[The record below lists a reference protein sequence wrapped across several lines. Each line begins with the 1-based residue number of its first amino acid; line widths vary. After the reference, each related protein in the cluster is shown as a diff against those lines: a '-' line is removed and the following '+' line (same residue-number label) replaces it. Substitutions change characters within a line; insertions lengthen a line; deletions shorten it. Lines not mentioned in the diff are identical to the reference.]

1 MHTPAD
7 REKERK
13 KERESDKK
21 KISVCVHCFVLQWI
35 MGILAT
41 TTHIRGVKNK
51 AINPDYFVE
60 LG

>member
-21 KISVCVHCFVLQWI
+21 KSVYVHCFVLQWI